1 MTGFGVALAKDV
13 MVPMRDGIRL
23 ATDVY
28 RPARDGELVEGRY
41 PTILCRTPYDKTDKR
56 YSEIADFFVPHGY
69 TVCLQ
74 DCRDRYR
81 SEGTREYFHAATPH
95 EGEDGYDTVEWIA
108 EQRWSNGRV
117 GTVGSSFAAIT
128 QVRMALERPPHLT
141 AIWPDVVPTNSF
153 QHQSREGGAMQLHM
167 FWALFIHAQDA
178 QDIADDPEKQADVW
192 ADLTRLRELFWETPY
207 REGQTS
213 LRHVPT
219 LEKCLLDYYTRGTYD
234 ELWSRKEYDYTA
246 YWDEHA
252 DIPGTYSTGW
262 YDAFPHS
269 DTEYFAAMAAKN
281 TTPQR
286 LVVGPWSH
294 VGMRGDATYTLD
306 VDFGPD
312 SAWGVQRYFAEQL
325 AFFDR
330 WLKDG
335 DAPVGRGAGP
345 DLRDGRRLGPEDRA
359 RQARPRRPLA
369 RGARVA
375 ARAGAARPSTT
386 CARTARCRSTRPAG
400 EEEPRRY
407 TYDPAH
413 PVPTIGG
420 LYCSV
425 GELPAEGAGMEPAW
439 SRFLSPVL
447 RLRNI
452 LTPGPADQQETPEFF
467 AAREPYPRLS
477 ERADVLVYETEP
489 LEEPVEVTGRA
500 RVTLR
505 VSSSAVDT
513 DFTAKLVDVHP
524 PNEDYPDGY
533 DMLINDS
540 IIRCRYR
547 EGFEREVFM
556 EPGEVVEVTIEL
568 PPTSNLFDR
577 GHRIRIDVSSSNFP
591 RLDLNPNTGEPI
603 GRHTHQVVAE
613 QAVARRSTRRR
624 CPSFRVIDWVAIPA
638 GPFPMGIDPAA
649 AYPPDEDETPRRVVS
664 VEGFR
669 IGRTPVT
676 GDDGVP
682 LTYVSRDDAEA
693 FCAANGVRLPTEIEW
708 EAAARGGD
716 DRLWPWGDELPDT
729 TRATFGQ
736 GIGGPSPA
744 GSASGRGRAVRRA
757 RPGGQRLRV
766 DGRRRGAR
774 RLVPERPGR
783 AALLGAAARCTP
795 RRAIRTS
802 ASASS
807 PSSRAGA
814 STGSRCRPAT
824 T

>member
-69 TVCLQ
+69 SVCLQ

-117 GTVGSSFAAIT
+117 GTVGSSFAGIT

-192 ADLTRLRELFWETPY
+192 ADLTRLRELFWETPF

-219 LEKCLLDYYTRGTYD
+219 LEKCLLDYYTRGSYD

-262 YDAFPHS
+262 YDGFPHS
-269 DTEYFAAMAAKN
+269 DT
-281 TTPQR
+281 R
-286 LVVGPWSH
+286 VL
-294 VGMRGDATYTLD
+294 RGDGGEEHDAAAPGRRAVEPRRHARRRDLHARRRLRPGRGLGRPALLRRAAR
-306 VDFGPD
+306 VLRPL
-312 SAWGVQRYFAEQL
+312 AEGGRRRR
-325 AFFDR
+325 AR
-330 WLKDG
+330 
-335 DAPVGRGAGP
+335 GRGAGP

-375 ARAGAARPSTT
+375 ARPGAGDRLPPAA
-386 CARTARCRSTRPAG
+386 ATARCRSSRPRG
-400 EEEPRRY
+400 TEEPRRY

-420 LYCSV
+420 NYCSV

-524 PNEDYPDGY
+524 ANEDYPDGY

-547 EGFEREVFM
+547 EGFEQEVFM

-568 PPTSNLFDR
+568 PPTSNLF
-577 GHRIRIDVSSSNFP
+577 
-591 RLDLNPNTGEPI
+591 
-603 GRHTHQVVAE
+603 
-613 QAVARRSTRRR
+613 
-624 CPSFRVIDWVAIPA
+624 
-638 GPFPMGIDPAA
+638 AA
-649 AYPPDEDETPRRVVS
+649 A
-664 VEGFR
+664 
-669 IGRTPVT
+669 T
-676 GDDGVP
+676 GSGS
-682 LTYVSRDDAEA
+682 TSR
-693 FCAANGVRLPTEIEW
+693 P
-708 EAAARGGD
+708 
-716 DRLWPWGDELPDT
+716 
-729 TRATFGQ
+729 
-736 GIGGPSPA
+736 
-744 GSASGRGRAVRRA
+744 
-757 RPGGQRLRV
+757 
-766 DGRRRGAR
+766 
-774 RLVPERPGR
+774 
-783 AALLGAAARCTP
+783 
-795 RRAIRTS
+795 RTS
-802 ASASS
+802 
-807 PSSRAGA
+807 RG
-814 STGSRCRPAT
+814 ST
-824 T
+824 